1 MLVTVY
7 TIIRRDFEV
16 EAKTAD
22 EAVNYVRENIND
34 YDDETMEEK
43 VMVDGVNYD
52 VAWIQVIG

>member
-52 VAWIQVIG
+52 VA